1 MNAEKEL
8 LLALLIEKYTKQSD
22 SKPNGIAVLKP
33 TKRRRRKTL
42 QIHKWQPSEKLAVL
56 RQRDM
61 GREWSEIAEDLGLT
75 SNQVQNMHY
84 SLTHRNAVIK

>member
-8 LLALLIEKYTKQSD
+8 LLALLIEKYTKQSE
-22 SKPNGIAVLKP
+22 SQPNENRVIKPI
-33 TKRRRRKTL
+33 KRRRRKTL

-61 GREWSEIAEDLGLT
+61 GHDWNEIAEDLGLT